1 MSDNEDQTEPV
12 DVLLIQG
19 DDNFNWEKAWETLC
33 RVSLAGFA
41 GSLVGL
47 GKDKQHRARVA
58 ASFAKQRKAD
68 ATAAAAATKQ
78 KRHPRR
84 PPQFAARRPVAV
96 PSQNYVAMWSMS
108 CAMFVVVLESFRRAS
123 PTSLLFQLLDDADTD
138 ASSTSDDQAETKET
152 TAANIDDS
160 SPRSFEELA
169 QRQAWTSFGDYTLGG
184 TVAGLASAVAQ
195 RRQKPLPG
203 FTVFGLA
210 TGMGLGVMAGCFQ
223 AAIQVGDMYLEEQ
236 RKIKE
241 LKESEEEENT
251 DSDSNST

>member
-1 MSDNEDQTEPV
+1 MPDNEEQTEPV
-12 DVLLIQG
+12 DIEG
-19 DDNFNWEKAWETLC
+19 DNFNWEKAWETLC

-68 ATAAAAATKQ
+68 ATAAAAAATKQ

-152 TAANIDDS
+152 ITANIVDC